1 MFYGELYFPYICLHY
16 LFVNYPIMLDKLAH
30 IEKKYLELR
39 EQMMDS
45 DVVSD
50 NKKSIQLSKDISGM
64 QEIYDLYQEYKKAH
78 QQKQEAQDM
87 IDTEQDT
94 EMIDMAK
101 EQLKESESLIDDLD
115 KKIKVALLPK
125 DPNDDKNIYLEIR
138 PAAGGDEAGLFA
150 AELLRMYLGYA
161 VKKWWKAEITEEQLS
176 DIGGIKFVMVKIS
189 GNSVY
194 SIMKFE
200 SGVHRVQ
207 RIPATESQGRVHTS
221 TVTVAIMPE
230 AEDID
235 FVIDPKDVEMDTYAA
250 SSSGGQNANKN
261 QTGVRLRHLPSGL
274 IVNIGDSKS
283 QLQNKDRAWSVL
295 KARLYQIELDKK
307 TAETKSLRGDQIGG
321 GDRSEK
327 IRTYNYPQDRITD
340 HRIHQSWSNL
350 PVFLTGEIDDM
361 INALVLENQ
370 TRLLEASMQ

>member
-1 MFYGELYFPYICLHY
+1 MIHT
-16 LFVNYPIMLDKLAH
+16 MLDKLAS

-39 EQMMDS
+39 EQMMNPEII
-45 DVVSD
+45 SD
-50 NKKSIQLSKDISGM
+50 NKKSIQLSKDVSGM
-64 QEIYDLYQEYKKAH
+64 QEIYDLYQAYKKAH

-87 IDTEQDT
+87 IDTEQDP
-94 EMIDMAK
+94 EMLDMAK
-101 EQLKESESLIDDLD
+101 EQLKESETLIDELD
-115 KKIKVALLPK
+115 AKIKISLLPK
-125 DPNDDKNIYLEIR
+125 DPNDDKNIFLEIR
-138 PAAGGDEAGLFA
+138 PAAWGDEAWLFA
-150 AELLRMYLGYA
+150 TELLKMYLWYA
-161 VKKWWKAEITEEQLS
+161 TKKWWKPEITEEQLS

-207 RIPATESQGRVHTS
+207 RIPSTESQGRVHTS

-250 SSSGGQNANKN
+250 SSSWGQNANKN
-261 QTGVRLRHLPSGL
+261 QTWVRLRHIPSGL
-274 IVNIGDSKS
+274 IVNIWDSKS

-350 PVFLTGEIDDM
+350 PVFMTWEIDDM

-370 TRLLEASMQ
+370 TRLLEESMK

>member
-1 MFYGELYFPYICLHY
+1 
-16 LFVNYPIMLDKLAH
+16 MLDKLAN

-39 EQMMDS
+39 EQSMDPEIIS
-45 DVVSD
+45 DQ
-50 NKKSIQLSKDISGM
+50 KKSIAINKEISSM
-64 QEIYDLYQEYKKAH
+64 QDMYDLIQDYRKYETQI
-78 QQKQEAQDM
+78 QEAKEIINNENDP
-87 IDTEQDT
+87 
-94 EMIDMAK
+94 EMLEMAK
-101 EQLKESESLIDDLD
+101 EELKEWEHQLEIIDQ
-115 KKIKVALLPK
+115 KIKVELLPK
-125 DPNDDKNIYLEIR
+125 DPNDDKNIFLEIR
-138 PAAGGDEAGLFA
+138 PAAWGDEAGLFA
-150 AELLRMYLGYA
+150 AELLKMYLGYA
-161 VKKWWKAEITEEQLS
+161 TKKGWKAEIVEEQLS

-189 GNSVY
+189 GNKVY

-207 RIPATESQGRVHTS
+207 RIPETESQGRVHTS

-283 QLQNKDRAWSVL
+283 QLQNKDKARSVL
-295 KARLYQIELDKK
+295 KARLYQIEMDKK
-307 TAETKSLRGDQIGG
+307 TAETKTLRGDQIGN

-327 IRTYNYPQDRITD
+327 IRTYNFPQDRITD
-340 HRIHQSWSNL
+340 HRIHQSWSNI
-350 PVFLTGEIDDM
+350 PVFMTGEIQDM
-361 INALVLENQ
+361 IDALVMENQ
-370 TRLLEASMQ
+370 TRLLAESMK